1 MFPPHVSFVRK
12 SVFLRW
18 ELPLKNNFDKDGRC
32 SARGSLAGMI
42 IHDKTKEGAFVRYM
56 AEVRALPGL
65 CVVRTSVYC
74 VGPPRA
80 KSDDHFC

>member
-1 MFPPHVSFVRK
+1 MFFVLE
-12 SVFLRW
+12 VAF
-18 ELPLKNNFDKDGRC
+18 EEQFDKDGRC

-42 IHDKTKEGAFVRYM
+42 IDDKIKKGAFVRYM
-56 AEVRALPGL
+56 AKVRALSGL
-65 CVVRTSVYC
+65 CIARTSVFC